1 MPLIFCFFVSF
12 WLSIQIRIFVLLC
25 CFVFSKM
32 RMVYKSFVS
41 LSMRKLHSY
50 NLQMPIS
57 GQVGFWYLCSF
68 TSIFKTNAKSIE
80 DSENANFFF
89 TTRSYFV
96 QVTAYY
102 EIKIHDI
109 FLYQVLHSAS
119 LLFFIRI
126 SFITIGQVLTCTSFS
141 SFRAETK
148 KKIEVF

>member
-1 MPLIFCFFVSF
+1 LLFCFFKNENGLQKFVCQCANCT
-12 WLSIQIRIFVLLC
+12 LIQFTNAYFRSGRILIL
-25 CFVFSKM
+25 
-32 RMVYKSFVS
+32 
-41 LSMRKLHSY
+41 
-50 NLQMPIS
+50 
-57 GQVGFWYLCSF
+57 LCSF

-148 KKIEVF
+148 KNRVFLKKKKKMDGTCHF

>member
-32 RMVYKSFVS
+32 RMVYKSLFVNAQIA
-41 LSMRKLHSY
+41 LLY

-57 GQVGFWYLCSF
+57 GQVGFWYCCVLSLRF
-68 TSIFKTNAKSIE
+68 LKLMQNQSKIQKMLT
-80 DSENANFFF
+80 FFF

-126 SFITIGQVLTCTSFS
+126 SFITIGDSDLYTFQLF
-141 SFRAETK
+141 
-148 KKIEVF
+148 